1 MFRTLG
7 ERARVPIVAHLD
19 HGESLAVCAEAI
31 ACGFTSVM
39 YDGSALPLTENIAR
53 TAEVVTMAHG
63 LGVSVEGELG
73 FVGYAAGVGRSGAA
87 SLGTDPAEVAQFAAQ
102 TGVDA
107 LAISVGNSHLMT
119 EVGAQIGWPRL
130 RAIQAAVPTLAL
142 VLHGGSGLDHA
153 LRAKLALETNVCKF
167 NIGTELRQAFGAALR
182 DSLARD
188 PARFDRI
195 QILRDTIDPVAQA
208 TRRALRSL
216 GPAPMVAG

>member
-1 MFRTLG
+1 
-7 ERARVPIVAHLD
+7 
-19 HGESLAVCAEAI
+19 
-31 ACGFTSVM
+31 
-39 YDGSALPLTENIAR
+39 
-53 TAEVVTMAHG
+53 MAHG

-73 FVGYAAGVGRSGAA
+73 FVGYAAGVGRSGAP

-119 EVGAQIGWPRL
+119 EVGAQIDWPRL
-130 RAIQAAVPTLAL
+130 HAIQAAVPTLPL

-167 NIGTELRQAFGAALR
+167 NIGTELRQAFGTALR

-195 QILRDTIDPVAQA
+195 QILRDTIDPVSQA
-208 TRRALRSL
+208 TRRALSSL
-216 GPAPMVAG
+216 GPAPMVAGSGRN

>member
-1 MFRTLG
+1 
-7 ERARVPIVAHLD
+7 
-19 HGESLAVCAEAI
+19 
-31 ACGFTSVM
+31 
-39 YDGSALPLTENIAR
+39 
-53 TAEVVTMAHG
+53 MAHG

-73 FVGYAAGVGRSGAA
+73 LVGYAAGVGRSGAP

-119 EVGAQIGWPRL
+119 EVGAQIDWPRL